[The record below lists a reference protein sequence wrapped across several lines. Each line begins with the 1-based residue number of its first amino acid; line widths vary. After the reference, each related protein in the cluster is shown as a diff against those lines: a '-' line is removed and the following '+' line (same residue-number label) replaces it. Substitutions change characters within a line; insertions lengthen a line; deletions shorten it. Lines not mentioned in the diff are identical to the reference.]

1 MSKQCSIAFSDSH
14 NAIETAELYPE
25 MLLELVE
32 KGIKLSYT
40 LQA

>member
-1 MSKQCSIAFSDSH
+1 MSKQCSVAFSDSH
-14 NAIETAELYPE
+14 NATEIAELYPE

-32 KGIKLSYT
+32 KDIKLSYT